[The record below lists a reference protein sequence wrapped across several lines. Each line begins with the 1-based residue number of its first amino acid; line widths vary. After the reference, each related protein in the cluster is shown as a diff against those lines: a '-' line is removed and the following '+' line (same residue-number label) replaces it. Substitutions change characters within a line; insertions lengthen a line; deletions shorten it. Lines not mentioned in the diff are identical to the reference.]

1 MSTRETILAALQVAL
16 ASVAGGRVYR
26 ARKEQLPTLPA
37 VIIRPESEEDTGEA
51 LGVTDTTINVSFDVY
66 ARGDIPDQAADATLS
81 AVYAALI
88 PNPTLGLGS
97 DVQIMPGRIVTWDV
111 DDYDDSRTT
120 LMMRIQYRTAQ
131 GAM

>member
-1 MSTRETILAALQVAL
+1 MSTRETILAALQTTL

-26 ARKEQLPTLPA
+26 WRKEQLLTLPA

-51 LGVTDTTINVSFDVY
+51 LGVTDTTMNVAFDVY

-88 PNPTLGLGS
+88 PDPTLGLGS
-97 DVQIMPGRIVTWDV
+97 DVQIMPGRVVTWDV
-111 DDYDDSRTT
+111 DDYDDSRIT